1 MNIALIYVDQDVEA
15 FGVRNISSALK
26 AAGHE
31 TKLVMMKTGDPAYS
45 RQVLEAAKGLVA
57 DSDIIGLSCF
67 SRASQ
72 KAVQVI
78 EHMRPLGKITVWGG
92 IHATLNAEHCAR
104 HADLVCRGEG
114 EEFMLELADRL
125 GKGGNWRDIGNGV
138 YADKGRLVVNEPR
151 PLVGDLDLL
160 PMMDFSR
167 DNEWHLNGEEFVRV
181 SGVCEDTAP
190 IAFNG
195 TRGCAFRCTYCS
207 NAKLKQLVQAN
218 GRYVR
223 KLSVEKLVEQAEKLR
238 ERFPKARCFNFFDED
253 FCARPVAEIE
263 RFSRMYSE
271 RVGIPFECMVSPVQ
285 VNEQKM
291 AWLVKAGLWRINM
304 GVESGSERTKR
315 EVYDRHMSNE
325 AVMKAAR
332 IINKY
337 PHVVPYYFFIIG
349 NPYERRDDLLSTA
362 RFLGDLPQPF
372 YLRTYNLVFVPGTLL
387 YESAVKDGIIQGSED
402 SGFEL
407 DFLGGFNYKRH
418 AWKKS
423 NLYLNGLLYLMAGK
437 IARYRLG
444 LVPRGLLKF
453 LLRPEVVAFNE
464 KHTLGIRGLITLKLC
479 LWKLR
484 GMAARVVKKVLKD
497 PRAIYSLG
505 KQPK

>member
-31 TKLVMMKTGDPAYS
+31 TKLVMMKTTDPAYS
-45 RQVLEAAKGLVA
+45 KQVLDAAKGLVA

-67 SRASQ
+67 SRASE

-114 EEFMLELADRL
+114 EEFMLDLADRL
-125 GKGGNWRDIGNGV
+125 RKGGNWRDIGNGV

-151 PLVGDLDLL
+151 PLVGDLDVL

-167 DNEWHLNGEEFVRV
+167 DNEWHLKGEEFVRV

-238 ERFPKARCFNFFDED
+238 ERFPKAKCFNFFDED
-253 FCARPVAEIE
+253 FCARPVADIE
-263 RFSRMYSE
+263 RFSKMYSE

-285 VNEQKM
+285 VNEEKM

-315 EVYDRHMSNE
+315 EVYDRHMSNT
-325 AVMKAAR
+325 AVMRAAK
-332 IINKY
+332 IINQY
-337 PHVVPYYFFIIG
+337 PHVVLYCFFIIG
-349 NPYERRDDLLSTA
+349 NPYETRDDLLSTA

-372 YLRTYNLVFVPGTLL
+372 FLRTYNLVFVPGTLL
-387 YESAVKDGIIQGSED
+387 YEAAVKDGIIQGNED

-407 DFLGGFNYKRH
+407 DFVGGFNYKRH
-418 AWKKS
+418 EWKKK

-437 IARYRLG
+437 VARHRLG
-444 LVPRGLLKF
+444 LVPRGLLGF
-453 LLRPEVVAFNE
+453 LLRPGVVAFNE
-464 KHTLGIRGLITLKLC
+464 KHTFGIRVLISTKLA

-484 GMAARVVKKVLKD
+484 SLIAAVVKKVLKN
-497 PRAIYSLG
+497 PRIIYGLG
-505 KQPK
+505 K

>member
-1 MNIALIYVDQDVEA
+1 MNIALIYVDQDLEA

-31 TKLVMMKTGDPAYS
+31 TKLILMKTKDAVYS
-45 RQVLEAAKGLVA
+45 QQVLDAAKGLVA
-57 DSDIIGLSCF
+57 DSDVIGMSCF

-72 KAVQVI
+72 KAIQVM
-78 EHMRPLGKITVWGG
+78 EHMRPLGKVTVWGG
-92 IHATLNAEHCAR
+92 IHATLNAEQCAR

-114 EEFMLELADRL
+114 EEFMIDLAGRL
-125 GKGGNWRDIGNGV
+125 GQGDGWRDIPNGV

-151 PLVGDLDLL
+151 PLLDTLDTL

-167 DNEWHLNGEEFVRV
+167 DNEWHLSGEEFVRV
-181 SGVCEDTAP
+181 TGVCEDTAP

-207 NAKLKQLVQAN
+207 NSKLKQLVHAN
-218 GRYVR
+218 GHYVR
-223 KLSVEKLVEQAEKLR
+223 KLSIEKLVEQAQKLR
-238 ERFPKARCFNFFDED
+238 ERFPNAKCFDFFDED
-253 FCARPVAEIE
+253 FCARPVADIE
-263 RFSRMYSE
+263 KFSRLYSE

-285 VNEQKM
+285 VNEEKID
-291 AWLVKAGLWRINM
+291 WLVKAGLWRINM

-315 EVYDRHMSNE
+315 EVYDRHMSND
-325 AVMKAAR
+325 AVMRAAKV
-332 IINKY
+332 INKY

-349 NPYERRDDLLSTA
+349 NPYETRDDLLSTA
-362 RFLGDLPQPF
+362 RFLGSLPQPF

-387 YESAVKDGIIQGSED
+387 YETAVKDGIIQGSKD

-407 DFLGGFNYKRH
+407 DFLGGFNYKKH
-418 AWKKS
+418 PWKKS

-437 IARYRLG
+437 ISRGRLG
-444 LVPRGLLKF
+444 LVPRRLLDF
-453 LLRPEVVAFNE
+453 LLRPDVVEFNE
-464 KHTLGIRGLITLKLC
+464 KHTLGIRGLIATKLC

-484 GMAARVVKKVLKD
+484 GLAARVVKKALKD
-497 PRAIYSLG
+497 PRAIYRVG
-505 KQPK
+505 K